1 MDSLDHVSTGGSL
14 PRLGLVT
21 EGWDPGAEPAVVRV
35 IVTALLF
42 GFFEQPCSV
51 SSQGLVPSRNIIL
64 RENEELDDDAHED
77 FIKINIINK
86 TIHNEWGIVQNFE
99 LLIKNVN
106 VKIHGRSQD

>member
-1 MDSLDHVSTGGSL
+1 MITTKEKWSWKTYKGNLMNLRKGKSTRTLPVCTMYKCQSITLENKICIVDSLDHVSAGGSL

-51 SSQGLVPSRNIIL
+51 SSQGLVPRRNIIL
-64 RENEELDDDAHED
+64 GE
-77 FIKINIINK
+77 
-86 TIHNEWGIVQNFE
+86 
-99 LLIKNVN
+99 
-106 VKIHGRSQD
+106 